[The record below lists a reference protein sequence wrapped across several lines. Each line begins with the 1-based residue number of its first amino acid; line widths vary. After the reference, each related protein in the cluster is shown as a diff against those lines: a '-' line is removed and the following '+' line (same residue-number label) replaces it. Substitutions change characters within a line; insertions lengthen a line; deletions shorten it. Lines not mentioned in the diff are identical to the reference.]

1 MNKTT
6 SKATKRQGSSSN
18 LSQKTE
24 KKKGTHAEV
33 PIISKS
39 TVWLNKQKIS
49 VLLQEGTQNLWN
61 MVEGTSWN
69 KLLAKKHL
77 RVANHPRIK
86 INRARILDWLLDVC
100 CAFQLRWE
108 SYWCTIELLDYLIFV
123 IDCVGINNL
132 HLISVTS
139 LFISSKIHETN
150 PPTLR
155 KIIERAVYNSFTE
168 KDVINMEA
176 NIILQCS
183 NNSLK
188 PKYMET
194 IYNCLYELYP
204 DISLEDKI
212 QSMRRFILI
221 WMDPVTA
228 LKLQRKNC
236 DEQL

>member
-1 MNKTT
+1 MLKCGKIRNNCRTSSKLTFFNSNIIDMNKTT

-100 CAFQLRWE
+100 CAF
-108 SYWCTIELLDYLIFV
+108 
-123 IDCVGINNL
+123 
-132 HLISVTS
+132 
-139 LFISSKIHETN
+139 
-150 PPTLR
+150 
-155 KIIERAVYNSFTE
+155 
-168 KDVINMEA
+168 
-176 NIILQCS
+176 
-183 NNSLK
+183 
-188 PKYMET
+188 
-194 IYNCLYELYP
+194 
-204 DISLEDKI
+204 
-212 QSMRRFILI
+212 
-221 WMDPVTA
+221 
-228 LKLQRKNC
+228 
-236 DEQL
+236 